1 MVQKR
6 IKNEEYR
13 TIEDFQKGQ
22 GSTNGRFSPKIPTWY
37 WDASFERFTDL

>member
-13 TIEDFQKGQ
+13 TIEDFQKGP
-22 GSTNGRFSPKIPTWY
+22 GSANAVLVLPNNWVK
-37 WDASFERFTDL
+37 

>member
-22 GSTNGRFSPKIPTWY
+22 GSTDGPFSVLVTVLQ
-37 WDASFERFTDL
+37 F